1 MNKTEVALKWYK
13 QQCQTKQSGL
23 PLAAS
28 EKEVRS
34 TTDGLG
40 GLAAA
45 GPRTLK
51 SGNSFF
57 KGLLGRLDPAVLDDR
72 CSDLSF
78 PS

>member
-1 MNKTEVALKWYK
+1 MNKMEVALKWDEQK
-13 QQCQTKQSGL
+13 HQTKQMGL
-23 PLAAS
+23 PLAMS

-45 GPRTLK
+45 GPRMLK
-51 SGNSFF
+51 SGNGFF
-57 KGLLGRLDPAVLDDR
+57 KGLLGRLGPAVLGDS